1 MNIKN
6 LIILILLLVASV
18 LFASDHG
25 IYLQTHT
32 KINSNIDLVENT
44 LAEKISSA
52 GFSILSRTNITVPDN
67 VTEDSSEH
75 CGFNAKLIVF
85 KSDKYTQMLASFGNK
100 YLVAGFLRVGI
111 YETPEGVNV
120 AIADPETINRIV
132 FNDLYENDEEEK
144 YNDIVEKTKEFK
156 SNLVKLLH
164 EIDLGEKVEI
174 AMEPIRD
181 DEDLAESSK
190 DMFMMVGPM
199 TLFNDEDQFPVIY
212 TRENSDG
219 NSGLEKL
226 KNEFIENLKSFE
238 PAEDDVEYRWTPSP
252 EDLKWKVISEIY
264 SPDSSAILLGLTRP
278 RTEAV
283 SMYIVSRSRE
293 TDNNLCPGIDHAP
306 AYPIEVLLI
315 QEDENINVYTQAEMI
330 RMDMYFWDAG
340 MAAFMDHMSMPG
352 ILDESIKKALLGKE
366 YKED

>member
-1 MNIKN
+1 MKVMNQF
-6 LIILILLLVASV
+6 IIALLLLASV
-18 LFASDHG
+18 LYASDHG
-25 IYLQTHT
+25 IYLQTHM
-32 KINSNIDLVENT
+32 KINSDISIVET
-44 LAEKISSA
+44 ALAKKISSA
-52 GFSILSRTNITVPDN
+52 GFSILSRSNITVPDY
-67 VTEDSSEH
+67 VTEESSEH
-75 CGFNAKLIVF
+75 CGFKAKLIVF
-85 KSDKYTQMLASFGNK
+85 KSDKYTQMLTSFDNK
-100 YLVAGFLRVGI
+100 YLVAGFLRIGI

-120 AIADPETINRIV
+120 AIADPETINRII
-132 FNDLYENDEEEK
+132 FNDLYENDEEKK
-144 YNDIVEKTKEFK
+144 YYDVVEKTKEFK
-156 SNLVKLLH
+156 LNLVNLLH
-164 EIDLGEKVEI
+164 EVDLGEKVEI

-199 TLFNDEDQFPVIY
+199 TLFTDEDQFPVIY
-212 TRENSDG
+212 SKENSEG
-219 NSGLEKL
+219 KSGLENL
-226 KNEFIENLKSFE
+226 KNEFLDNLKSFK

-278 RTEAV
+278 RTEGV

-293 TDNNLCPGIDHAP
+293 TDNNSCPGIDHAA

-315 QEDENINVYTQAEMI
+315 QEDEKIKVYTQTEMI

-340 MAAFMDHMSMPG
+340 MTAFMDHMSMPG

>member
-156 SNLVKLLH
+156 LSLVNLLH
-164 EIDLGEKVEI
+164 EVDLGEKVEI

-181 DEDLAESSK
+181 DEDLAESSR
-190 DMFMMVGPM
+190 DMFIGV
-199 TLFNDEDQFPVIY
+199 
-212 TRENSDG
+212 
-219 NSGLEKL
+219 
-226 KNEFIENLKSFE
+226 
-238 PAEDDVEYRWTPSP
+238 
-252 EDLKWKVISEIY
+252 
-264 SPDSSAILLGLTRP
+264 
-278 RTEAV
+278 
-283 SMYIVSRSRE
+283 
-293 TDNNLCPGIDHAP
+293 
-306 AYPIEVLLI
+306 
-315 QEDENINVYTQAEMI
+315 
-330 RMDMYFWDAG
+330 
-340 MAAFMDHMSMPG
+340 AFS
-352 ILDESIKKALLGKE
+352 
-366 YKED
+366 